1 MPHPDGLPDLFLDRS
16 LGRIK
21 VPKLLRAAGL
31 RLVTLAEHYGIPADE
46 GIADEEWLE
55 LASSRGWVVLMKD
68 ARIRYNRR
76 ERDVV
81 KAYSVRCFCLSS
93 QQIRAE
99 EMATRYLD
107 NLDAITHACHGPGP
121 FIYAVHK
128 NRIERLLLGAD
139 PQP

>member
-21 VPKLLRAAGL
+21 VPDLLRAAGL
-31 RLVTLAEHYGIPADE
+31 RLTTLAEHYGMPEDE
-46 GIADEEWLE
+46 DIADEEWLE
-55 LASSRGWVVLMKD
+55 LSSSQDWVVFMKD

-81 KAYSVRCFCLSS
+81 TAHSVRCFCLSS
-93 QQIRAE
+93 QQLNAAD
-99 EMATRYLD
+99 MASRYLD
-107 NLDAITHACHGPGP
+107 NIDAITQACQEPGP

-128 NRIERLLLGAD
+128 NRIERLPLGTDA
-139 PQP
+139 